1 MDMQAKNIINN
12 SFKENS
18 FFIVGYFNRRS
29 FYIAKLSN
37 KKCLQ
42 IDTTVFIEYYIVLKE
57 HQLHYDDALQVS
69 NTFDIKFKPVLHD
82 VTD

>member
-1 MDMQAKNIINN
+1 MNMQAKNIINN

-37 KKCLQ
+37 KNVYKVN
-42 IDTTVFIEYYIVLKE
+42 TAVFIEYYIALKE

>member
-1 MDMQAKNIINN
+1 MVTLIDEVSTLRN
-12 SFKENS
+12 
-18 FFIVGYFNRRS
+18 
-29 FYIAKLSN
+29 
-37 KKCLQ
+37 CQ
-42 IDTTVFIEYYIVLKE
+42 IKSVYKVDTTVFIEYYIVLKE